1 MEKSLKKIF
10 LIVLLGGW
18 IFNSVPQS
26 RQVLNLNLE
35 KAISIALEKNSDLN
49 IAKFNKSIAD
59 EKLSEAWGSAV
70 FPEIK
75 GSVNYRRALEK
86 GVFTIETPFFSG
98 TFPIG
103 TDNVIT
109 ANVTVDQPLFTGAL
123 FIAVRIAQTYNKM
136 AEKMYLSSRSQVI
149 ANVKQA
155 YYGVLL
161 SKEVLELSKEN
172 LELAKEN
179 LTNSE
184 VMYSAGVI
192 SEYDLVRA
200 KVQVQNLIPEVQSA
214 ENTFNLAKNYLL
226 VVMGIDT
233 EEEIEINDTLHFKPL
248 NEEDLRILKEQMQKN
263 NPLISQLNLEN
274 QLRDDVVTAQFSQH
288 IPSLYAFGNYQSE
301 AQENDDREFSRW
313 RYIASSNIGL
323 NLKIPIFNGWQTSAK
338 VEQAELDLKIAEENF
353 KKTKLLLNNQLME
366 TYLNLKTIKEKI
378 SAFQSTI
385 EQAKL
390 AYDIA
395 EKRFKSGLGTQL
407 ELVDAMV
414 SLTRAKV
421 NYYSGIY
428 DYEISSAKLDHLLG
442 KN

>member
-1 MEKSLKKIF
+1 MEYSLKKIF
-10 LIVLLGGW
+10 TLLLIAGAFIANSAQTKEVLT
-18 IFNSVPQS
+18 
-26 RQVLNLNLE
+26 LNLD

-49 IAKFNKSIAD
+49 IAKYNKQIAD
-59 EKLSEAWGSAV
+59 EKLTEAWGSAV

-75 GSVNYRRALEK
+75 GSVNYRRAMKK

-103 TDNVIT
+103 TDNVLT

-123 FIAVRIAQTYNKM
+123 FIAVRIAQTYNEI
-136 AEKMYLSSRSQVI
+136 AEKMFLASRTQVI
-149 ANVKQA
+149 VNVKQA

-161 SKEVLELSKEN
+161 SKEVLELTKGNLKLAQEN
-172 LELAKEN
+172 LS
-179 LTNSE
+179 NSE

-200 KVQVQNLIPEVQSA
+200 KVQVQNLIPEVQNA
-214 ENTFNLAKNYLL
+214 ENTLNLAKNFLL
-226 VVMGIDT
+226 VVMGIDS
-233 EEEIEINDTLHFKPL
+233 ELELEINDKLTFSPL
-248 NEEDLRILKEQMQKN
+248 SDEELKSLRESMLSN
-263 NPLISQLNLEN
+263 NPVISQLTLEN
-274 QLRDDVVTAQFSQH
+274 KLRDDVISAQFSQH

-301 AQENDDREFSRW
+301 AQENDDREVSRW
-313 RYIASSNIGL
+313 RFITSSNIGL
-323 NLKIPIFNGWQTSAK
+323 NLKVPIFDGWQTSAK
-338 VEQAELDLKIAEENF
+338 VEQAELDLKIAQENF

-378 SAFQSTI
+378 SAFSSTI
-385 EQAKL
+385 EQAEL

-395 EKRFKSGLGTQL
+395 EKRFKNGLGTQL

-428 DYEISSAKLDHLLG
+428 DYEISSAKLNQLLG

>member
-1 MEKSLKKIF
+1 MTGFIAAF
-10 LIVLLGGW
+10 
-18 IFNSVPQS
+18 PQTNEI
-26 RQVLNLNLE
+26 LELNLE
-35 KAISIALEKNSDLN
+35 KAIDIALQNNSDLN
-49 IAKFNKSIAD
+49 IAKFNKQIAD

-103 TDNVIT
+103 TDNVMT
-109 ANVTVDQPLFTGAL
+109 ANVTIDQPLFTGAL
-123 FIAVRIAQTYNKM
+123 FIAVRIAQTYNEM

-149 ANVKQA
+149 VNVKQA

-161 SKEVLELSKEN
+161 SKEVLELTKAN
-172 LELAKEN
+172 LKLAEEN
-179 LTNSE
+179 LTNAE
-184 VMYSAGVI
+184 VMHSAGVI
-192 SEYDLVRA
+192 SEYDFVRA

-214 ENTFNLAKNYLL
+214 ENTLRLAKNFLL
-226 VVMGIDT
+226 VVMGMDSDVDLK
-233 EEEIEINDTLHFKPL
+233 INDSL
-248 NEEDLRILKEQMQKN
+248 NFTPMTESELKELKAAMIDH
-263 NPLISQLNLEN
+263 NPLISQLSLEN
-274 QLRDDVVTAQFSQH
+274 KLRDDVITAQYSQH

-313 RYIASSNIGL
+313 RFVTSSNIGL

-338 VEQAELDLKIAEENF
+338 VEQAELELKIANENF

-366 TYLNLKTIKEKI
+366 TYFNLKTTKEKI
-378 SAFQSTI
+378 SAFSSTI
-385 EQAKL
+385 EQAEL

-421 NYYSGIY
+421 NYFSGIY
-428 DYEISSAKLDHLLG
+428 DYQISSAKLDHLLG